1 MKEKSTCFWKY
12 EFWTHQFTYIFQ
24 SMIFLEADW
33 SRIYAVLYLKSQKL
47 GVCPLHS
54 RLWIR
59 LSEHRKER
67 VSVLKALVRKASQW
81 WQSRGEIW
89 HCHLLFGDGYNA
101 PPSFPTVSCNCPA
114 LVETPH
120 SFLTQLG
127 LGFSADLLPAM
138 LLTLQLAE
146 DNRTII
152 WMFDK
157 VKPLILF
164 WFSFRIEAWGEE
176 KRENRVFKNLKVP
189 FHKFQWEVSDADLFA
204 DESV

>member
-1 MKEKSTCFWKY
+1 MQYFIWKAKNWVCAHCILGSGSGSQNIEKRGSLFWRRSWERQANDGSPGVRSDTVICF
-12 EFWTHQFTYIFQ
+12 
-24 SMIFLEADW
+24 L
-33 SRIYAVLYLKSQKL
+33 
-47 GVCPLHS
+47 
-54 RLWIR
+54 
-59 LSEHRKER
+59 
-67 VSVLKALVRKASQW
+67 
-81 WQSRGEIW
+81 
-89 HCHLLFGDGYNA
+89 DGYNA
-101 PPSFPTVSCNCPA
+101 PPSFSTVSCNCPA

-127 LGFSADLLPAM
+127 LGFAADLLPVM